1 MQNDIKEL
9 PRTGLPRA
17 LIYVTAITCG
27 VLAAMVIQILLAHS
41 GIELAGAWRA
51 LLSTQAL
58 QTRAAGAWWLMA
70 GAAFLTGALVAGA
83 LSRLPLPW
91 RRLRLLRWVMGAAVV
106 YALAE
111 AGHLA
116 TLAPGQSAPAHAAA
130 SLAALGAVALMAQF
144 GAYFSVKR

>member
-1 MQNDIKEL
+1 MQNAIKEL
-9 PRTGLPRA
+9 PRTRLARP
-17 LIYVTAITCG
+17 LIYVAAMTCG
-27 VLAAMVIQILLAHS
+27 VLAAMATQILLARS
-41 GIELAGAWRA
+41 GVELAGAWRS
-51 LLSTQAL
+51 LFTTQAL

-70 GAAFLTGALVAGA
+70 GAAFLTGAIVAGA

-91 RRLRLLRWVMGAAVV
+91 RQLRLVRWVIGAAVV

-116 TLAPGQSAPAHAAA
+116 TLAPGQSVSGHTAA
-130 SLAALGAVALMAQF
+130 SLAALSAAALVAQF